1 MKQTTDGIKTNFF
14 RESIAF
20 KTITGS
26 CCNYCKTC
34 HNKQQILCNN
44 CFLRY
49 YTYLFLLILK
59 ISQHCFKR
67 MFSQAQTKFFN
78 VYIP

>member
-34 HNKQQILCNN
+34 HNKQQKNFMQQL
-44 CFLRY
+44 LSTVLY
-49 YTYLFLLILK
+49 LLIFIDPEDITAL
-59 ISQHCFKR
+59 F
-67 MFSQAQTKFFN
+67 QTYVFTSSN
-78 VYIP
+78 